1 MADLQQLLDY
11 LARDDVDEVRLE
23 TGAPVTVSQSGRLR
37 PLTRH
42 TLTADQVRE
51 IVRGTPLEPLLPTAD
66 SDGMPELIMVGG
78 EPYIVMIARDRD
90 RLQFRFGRSPGA
102 SSPGPAPS
110 PPMRTSPGPRPS
122 ASPASLATRPTV
134 AEPTAGRG
142 SGPRPP
148 ASRRTVAE
156 PAAGPQPAAEPEPR
170 ETPRAPTMP
179 EPEAAPSNGWTLATR
194 PTVDRPAG
202 GADRPPSAIRPS
214 RPTAA
219 EPAVQSPAPAAPDPD
234 APQERSGSWTASRP
248 APVAPRST
256 TRQPAAR
263 SSASVPVVSS
273 GRFSSSEV
281 QPPEARPPP
290 ARAAEVPSHLV
301 ELLAYGR
308 NIGASDVHVVAG
320 RPVAFRVGGRLEG
333 RGDEVPVARVQQMLE
348 AVVPPLHAPHL
359 QQRGYCDFGMDVQGA
374 GRLRVNVSRQRT
386 GLKGCFRLVATVPP
400 TLEQLGLP
408 HELSKVT
415 RYHQGLAIVS
425 GPNGQGKT
433 TTMAALVD
441 LLNASKPVHIIT
453 VEDPVEVVHPVKR
466 AVISQRE
473 VGTHTRSFPAALRA
487 ALREDPD
494 VIVIGELRDR
504 ETVEMAL
511 SAAETGHLV
520 IATMSTPSG
529 AKTITRLIDMFPPDD
544 QAQVRATLAGA
555 LKIVVSQRLV
565 PRADGRG
572 LVAAA
577 ELITGNVPLWS
588 LIRDD
593 KLFQLPSL
601 LQRGKAFGMIRIE
614 DSLSALL
621 QTGVIDEPVARRFAD
636 DPQGLRGVAA
646 AAEPEPSLQTR
657 SSWKGGLRGFF
668 DKGGS

>member
-66 SDGMPELIMVGG
+66 TDGMPELIMVGG
-78 EPYIVMIARDRD
+78 EPYIVMIARDQD

-102 SSPGPAPS
+102 SSPPPAPAL
-110 PPMRTSPGPRPS
+110 PMRTSRGPRPS
-122 ASPASLATRPTV
+122 ASSASLAKRPTV

-148 ASRRTVAE
+148 VSRPTVSE
-156 PAAGPQPAAEPEPR
+156 PSAEPEPR
-170 ETPRAPTMP
+170 ADPRPSTTP
-179 EPEAAPSNGWTLATR
+179 EPAAAPDNPWTLATR
-194 PTVDRPAG
+194 PTVGRPVQRAE
-202 GADRPPSAIRPS
+202 RSS
-214 RPTAA
+214 RATAA
-219 EPAVQSPAPAAPDPD
+219 EPAAQPQAPPAPAPAPEQ
-234 APQERSGSWTASRP
+234 PQGRTGSWTALR

-273 GRFSSSEV
+273 GRFTSSEV
-281 QPPEARPPP
+281 RTPG
-290 ARAAEVPSHLV
+290 VPSELV
-301 ELLAYGR
+301 QLLTHGR

-333 RGDEVPVARVQQMLE
+333 RGDEVPVARVQQMLD
-348 AVVPPLHAPHL
+348 AVVPPAHAPQL
-359 QQRGYCDFGMDVQGA
+359 EQRGYCDFGMDVQGA

-453 VEDPVEVVHPVKR
+453 VEDPVEVVHPQKR

-473 VGTHTRSFPAALRA
+473 VGTHTRSFAAALRA

-520 IATMSTPSG
+520 IATMSTASG

-646 AAEPEPSLQTR
+646 EPEPEPSLPTR

-668 DKGGS
+668 DKGNP